1 MFNSLTSKN
10 VAYIGLRSVDVE
22 EKEMLE
28 KLNIEVFS
36 MREIDDLG
44 IKEVSDKSFIRK
56 YFTCRTYLYDEI
68 MYQSYFSHSL

>member
-1 MFNSLTSKN
+1 
-10 VAYIGLRSVDVE
+10 
-22 EKEMLE
+22 MLE